1 MTKQF
6 PNILSTQ
13 VSETVNK
20 YTNTKNKQDQKS
32 IIEERKQDHYWSVEV
47 PRLVQKY
54 SLKICLEQ
62 GWVWEDD
69 NGKVHTHTK
78 PPGKR

>member
-1 MTKQF
+1 MAKQM
-6 PNILSTQ
+6 PKTLPSQ
-13 VSETVNK
+13 VTETVNTL
-20 YTNTKNKQDQKS
+20 TNTKWKADQKE
-32 IIEERKQDHYWSVEV
+32 ILEERKQDHYWAVEV

-54 SLKICLEQ
+54 SLKICLDQ

-69 NGKVHTHTK
+69 NGKVHVHTK